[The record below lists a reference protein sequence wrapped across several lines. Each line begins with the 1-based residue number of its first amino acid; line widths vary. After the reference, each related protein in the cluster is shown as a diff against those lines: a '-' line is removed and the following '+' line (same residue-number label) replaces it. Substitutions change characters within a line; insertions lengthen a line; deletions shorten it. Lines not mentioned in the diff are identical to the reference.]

1 MATEDMDLDSMWDEA
16 FGADEEDT
24 DTASDE
30 GQVNETQDDGNDS
43 GESVSEGGQSTD
55 PAASRGGMPLLT
67 AEDLAEINAELGTN
81 YTDAAEFPQAR
92 RYSEL
97 RENGKFSAREALAAV
112 GAVAAKS
119 GAKNS
124 ASVGSNKGHI
134 SATKAKG
141 SNGEV
146 MSSADWQEISKWGL
160 KTTDKGD
167 LQKLWDKTK

>member
-1 MATEDMDLDSMWDEA
+1 MATGNMDLDSMWDEA

-24 DTASDE
+24 ETATDE
-30 GQVNETQDDGNDS
+30 GQVNETQTDGADS
-43 GESVSEGGQSTD
+43 GESASEGGQSTGSAV
-55 PAASRGGMPLLT
+55 PRSGMPLLT
-67 AEDLAEINAELGTN
+67 ADDLAEINAELGTS
-81 YTDAAEFPQAR
+81 YTDPAEFAQAR
-92 RYSEL
+92 RYVEL
-97 RENGKFSAREALAAV
+97 RENGKFSAKEALAAV
-112 GAVAAKS
+112 GAVAVKS
-119 GAKNS
+119 GSKNI